1 LIVQLFIRLK
11 RMGESNGLTL
21 WIPANIV
28 RKLDLKPGERVL
40 LVEKDGKI
48 IVSRRVQ
55 KRLITKETKN
65 IERKL
70 E

>member
-1 LIVQLFIRLK
+1 MSEIGVVRLF
-11 RMGESNGLTL
+11 RMGESSGLAL

-48 IVSRRVQ
+48 VIVRSEEVVQ
-55 KRLITKETKN
+55 N
-65 IERKL
+65 V
-70 E
+70 